1 MESLNESIREYA
13 SKYIKTIA
21 MDLVVVIVALAY
33 VFYQMISFETTSL
46 NPLVLLAQAFMG
58 IVCGI
63 IIKVSL
69 GENGFS
75 KGYNSDIWREEED
88 KYNETCS
95 NYTDYVDDRLDNYY
109 LYKEIEEKEIY
120 RRKNLQ
126 AVRLKYSNWFDDDGN
141 FIGTKEKEKKLKMYQ
156 KIVLYKCIRV
166 RVYPLN
172 LFSEYANTSEQYTKK
187 EITDKS
193 QRAKNVAKN
202 SVSAVLIAIIGVY
215 FIPVINSWN
224 WASFISSTMQV
235 ALWVLFGIL
244 QLYTNYNFV
253 VKEKVSVL
261 RKKKEELVIYGKN
274 CEKGMYK
281 ENPYLKNKVVEQNK
295 LECDNNTTTKDFVS
309 GGK

>member
-156 KIVLYKCIRV
+156 KIVLHKCIRV

-295 LECDNNTTTKDFVS
+295 LECDNNTTTQDFVS

>member
-1 MESLNESIREYA
+1 MESLNESMKEYA

-126 AVRLKYSNWFDDDGN
+126 AVRLKYSNWFDEEGN
-141 FIGTKEKEKKLKMYQ
+141 FIGTKEQIKKLRFYQ
-156 KIVLYKCIRV
+156 KLVVNRCIRV

-193 QRAKNVAKN
+193 QRTKNVAKN

-295 LECDNNTTTKDFVS
+295 LECDNNTTTQDFVS